1 LPTGR
6 AGSVA
11 AQVAQSFY
19 WTAAHGPAE
28 TEGMT
33 TLPTYTAPPAAG
45 SSAASSKTAKSK
57 GMNLKTEDFIKMMI
71 TQLQNQDP
79 LEPAKNQEL
88 LAQMSQIGQL
98 QSSTSLTD
106 SLKGMV
112 LQNQI
117 GSASALIGKTVQGLD
132 GQDDPVTG
140 LVNSVK
146 VGADGVSLEL
156 DNGKSLMLSRV
167 TQIAPTATTH

>member
-1 LPTGR
+1 
-6 AGSVA
+6 
-11 AQVAQSFY
+11 
-19 WTAAHGPAE
+19 
-28 TEGMT
+28 MT
-33 TLPTYTAPPAAG
+33 TLATKSAAPPP
-45 SSAASSKTAKSK
+45 STTPPRQVKSK
-57 GMNLKTEDFIKMMI
+57 SMELKTEDFIKMMI

-98 QSSTSLTD
+98 QSANSLQD

-167 TQIAPTATTH
+167 TQIAPTK

>member
-1 LPTGR
+1 
-6 AGSVA
+6 
-11 AQVAQSFY
+11 
-19 WTAAHGPAE
+19 
-28 TEGMT
+28 MT
-33 TLPTYTAPPAAG
+33 TLPMKAAASSAAG
-45 SSAASSKTAKSK
+45 STPARQVKSK
-57 GMNLKTEDFIKMMI
+57 NLELKTEDFIKMMI

-98 QSSTSLTD
+98 QSSTTLQE

-132 GQDDPVTG
+132 SQDDPVTG

-156 DNGKSLMLSRV
+156 DNGKTLLLTRV
-167 TQIAPTATTH
+167 TQISPAQMK

>member
-1 LPTGR
+1 
-6 AGSVA
+6 
-11 AQVAQSFY
+11 
-19 WTAAHGPAE
+19 
-28 TEGMT
+28 MT
-33 TLPTYTAPPAAG
+33 TVPVNKTTP
-45 SSAASSKTAKSK
+45 SATNQMPKKNFA
-57 GMNLKTEDFIKMMI
+57 LQTEDFIKMMI

-98 QSSTSLTD
+98 QSATSLQE

-117 GSASALIGKTVQGLD
+117 GSASSLIGKTVQGLD
-132 GQDDPVTG
+132 SQDDPVTG
-140 LVNSVK
+140 VVNSVK
-146 VGADGVSLEL
+146 VADDGVSLEL

-167 TQIAPTATTH
+167 TQISPSAPAPAPAPAH

>member
-1 LPTGR
+1 
-6 AGSVA
+6 
-11 AQVAQSFY
+11 
-19 WTAAHGPAE
+19 
-28 TEGMT
+28 MT
-33 TLPTYTAPPAAG
+33 TLPMKAAAAAAP
-45 SSAASSKTAKSK
+45 ASSTPSRQLKSK
-57 GMNLKTEDFIKMMI
+57 GMELKTEDFIRMMI

-98 QSSTSLTD
+98 QSTTSLQE

-132 GQDDPVTG
+132 GQDEPVTG

-156 DNGKSLMLSRV
+156 DNGKSLLLSRV
-167 TQIAPTATTH
+167 TQIAPSQAPAH